1 METERAPITIRQ
13 PEAMPA
19 VVLKPAGVLK
29 PTGKQVYALAHE
41 LCARAGVEFP
51 GPCRL
56 VGGGAASGLIQRLRT
71 ERARRSEM

>member
-13 PEAMPA
+13 PEA
-19 VVLKPAGVLK
+19 K

-51 GPCRL
+51 VTR
-56 VGGGAASGLIQRLRT
+56 GAASALIQRLRD
-71 ERARRSEM
+71 ERAGGAEM